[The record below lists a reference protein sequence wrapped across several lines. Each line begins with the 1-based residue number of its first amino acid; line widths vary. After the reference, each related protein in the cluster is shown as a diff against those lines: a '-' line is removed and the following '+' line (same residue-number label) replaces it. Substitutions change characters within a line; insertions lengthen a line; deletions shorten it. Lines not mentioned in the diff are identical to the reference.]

1 MLGWRSQGRRAT
13 TRLLVAAAIAW
24 SGEAS
29 ADGES
34 TRAREAY
41 DRGIVAFQRGEFAA
55 AAREFA
61 TADAMVPSGVAL
73 HAALDAAI
81 RADDPVL
88 GVELLER
95 VARGP
100 ADGAL
105 ETTARDARAKFAR
118 RTGRVSLVCGT
129 SPCRATIDGAAVEG
143 GARVVLRVGPHT
155 AMIESDGRRER
166 RDVDVPPDDT
176 VVLSP
181 ADAAVAT
188 PPPMKP
194 RPRVSDGVSP
204 VWVYFGIGATAIVG
218 GLSVASGIDTAKKH
232 SNFVD
237 AGCDRGGPGC
247 LTSANDGSSAQ
258 TRTNV
263 LLGVTAALGVTTA
276 AIAIFAVRWKKDASV
291 AVGMVH
297 GAPCASLRLP
307 F

>member
-1 MLGWRSQGRRAT
+1 ML
-13 TRLLVAAAIAW
+13 AW
-24 SGEAS
+24 SGVAS
-29 ADGES
+29 ADSSES
-34 TRAREAY
+34 TRARDAY
-41 DRGIVAFQRGEFAA
+41 DRGIAAFQRGEFAA

-61 TADAMVPSGVAL
+61 TADALVPSRVAL

-88 GVELLER
+88 GIELLDR
-95 VARGP
+95 VARAP
-100 ADGAL
+100 TDAAL

-118 RTGRVSLVCGT
+118 RTGRVSVVCGA
-129 SPCRATIDGAAVEG
+129 SPCRATIDGAAVDG
-143 GARVVLRVGPHT
+143 GARVVLRVGPHV
-155 AMIESDGRRER
+155 AIVESDGRRER

-181 ADAAVAT
+181 SGVGVAA
-188 PPPMKP
+188 PPPT
-194 RPRVSDGVSP
+194 RPRASGGVSP

-218 GLSVASGIDTAKKH
+218 GLGIASGIDTAKKH
-232 SNFVD
+232 SNFVN

-263 LLGVTAALGVTTA
+263 LLGVTAALAVTTA

-291 AVGMVH
+291 AVGLVH
-297 GAPCASLRLP
+297 GAPGASLRLS

>member
-88 GVELLER
+88 GVELLDR

-118 RTGRVSLVCGT
+118 RTGRVSLVA
-129 SPCRATIDGAAVEG
+129 RHVAVPRDDRRRG
-143 GARVVLRVGPHT
+143 
-155 AMIESDGRRER
+155 GRRRSAR
-166 RDVDVPPDDT
+166 RASRRSAYGDD
-176 VVLSP
+176 
-181 ADAAVAT
+181 
-188 PPPMKP
+188 
-194 RPRVSDGVSP
+194 RE
-204 VWVYFGIGATAIVG
+204 
-218 GLSVASGIDTAKKH
+218 
-232 SNFVD
+232 
-237 AGCDRGGPGC
+237 
-247 LTSANDGSSAQ
+247 
-258 TRTNV
+258 
-263 LLGVTAALGVTTA
+263 
-276 AIAIFAVRWKKDASV
+276 
-291 AVGMVH
+291 
-297 GAPCASLRLP
+297 
-307 F
+307 